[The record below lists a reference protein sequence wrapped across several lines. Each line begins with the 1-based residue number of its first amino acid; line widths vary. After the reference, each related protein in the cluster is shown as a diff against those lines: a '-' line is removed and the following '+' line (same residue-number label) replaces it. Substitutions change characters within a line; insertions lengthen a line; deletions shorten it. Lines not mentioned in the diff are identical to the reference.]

1 MALSNTKN
9 TQKTQNKM
17 SKPKVA
23 QNICKNCPYVRAHNC
38 VQPWHTIQH

>member
-9 TQKTQNKM
+9 TQKTQNEM

-23 QNICKNCPYVRAHNC
+23 QNICKNCPYVCAYNC
-38 VQPWHTIQH
+38 VQTWHTIQH